1 METSPPAS
9 VRLGRRPKEQLAVPE
24 ALRHR
29 LTLHDP
35 LTVGSGDSAQ
45 DCNGQAA
52 RLWKAFFKAA
62 EGRRR

>member
-1 METSPPAS
+1 
-9 VRLGRRPKEQLAVPE
+9 VPE

-35 LTVGSGDSAQ
+35 LTVGSGDSAL
-45 DCNGQAA
+45 DCNGRAP
-52 RLWKAFFKAA
+52 RLGKAFFKAA